1 MNQLPEKVN
10 VLDKGFIKVIDYLPR
25 LIPEGYTADYAVVE
39 AARVSYNKGLK
50 TPEEDKKLL
59 RYLYEH
65 KHFSPFEMAHIKF
78 HIKCPIFVARQW
90 MRHRNGSFN
99 EISGRFVELKNE
111 YYIPEIENI
120 KEQSSLNK
128 QSTGN
133 KVVTSLA
140 NKFLEVI
147 NKIRTTFIEYDTL
160 VSQGLARE
168 QARIILPVSTYTEF
182 YWYVNLRS
190 LLNFIELRNSP
201 HAQDE
206 TREYAKVIN
215 NIAKQIFPWTME
227 AFEDFTLNSITF
239 TKEDVEN
246 INRGEY
252 NIFVSKNC
260 KLSERKR
267 KDLERKVELF
277 NDLT

>member
-1 MNQLPEKVN
+1 MNNLPEKIN
-10 VLDKGFIKVIDYLPR
+10 VLDKGFVKVIDYLPR
-25 LIPEGYTADYAVVE
+25 IIPEGYTADYAVVE

-59 RYLYEH
+59 RYLYEN
-65 KHFSPFEMAHIKF
+65 KHNSCFEQASIKF

-90 MRHRNGSFN
+90 FRHRNGSFN
-99 EISGRFVELKNE
+99 EISGRYVEIKNE

-120 KEQSSLNK
+120 KEQSTLNK

-133 KVVTSLA
+133 KVISSLA
-140 NKFLEVI
+140 NKFLEIVAKLRM
-147 NKIRTTFIEYDTL
+147 NFIDYDTL

-168 QARIILPVSTYTEF
+168 QARIILPLSTYTEF

-206 TREYAKVIN
+206 TREYAKAIN
-215 NIAKQIFPWTME
+215 EIAKQIFPWTME

-239 TKEDVEN
+239 TKEELQYIYTMEN
-246 INRGEY
+246 SIC
-252 NIFVSKNC
+252 IPQDA
-260 KLSERKR
+260 KLSDRKR
-267 KDLERKVELF
+267 KELEKKVEMF